1 MSLVRPRY
9 LALAFAAFF
18 GVVCY
23 YAAQEGRRAG
33 FGAYGPAI
41 SQTVFQTS
49 MVGGVL
55 VLLGLFITASISP
68 HIKGAVPSRSTG
80 SLGAARVIRRLR
92 GESERMPDDYRTRGE
107 EDSAWAAG
115 DEFLAEPSD
124 SDMSAYRDL
133 EQAQDA
139 AAVSAALSRLVP
151 TGEPP
156 AAGTLAER
164 LSGMRARSSAVLVSE
179 GRETAG
185 VLLRLVNDM
194 KPLLAA
200 AKKVGLDLPELRR
213 LVAEAAAGQEG
224 DLSQRVRLVEQVKGT
239 LEAALVERIAES
251 VQRVLLDIE
260 RMKASTQQIHAAEM
274 IAAEAV
280 ALLDTGNYAA
290 AVDRAARARETLAKQ
305 VGVIP
310 SRAEVSG
317 APSSFIALAG
327 PSLVA
332 VVFVAVSS
340 MLLPGA
346 AAGGYLEAN
355 YKLNAA
361 AILSI
366 SYGWLGLI
374 LYALA
379 SVYYV
384 LRPPSIRA
392 SAKDRAMRQ

>member
-1 MSLVRPRY
+1 MNLVRPRY
-9 LALAFAAFF
+9 LALAFTAFF

-23 YAAQEGRRAG
+23 YAAQEGRRAA

-68 HIKGAVPSRSTG
+68 HIKGAAPSRSTG
-80 SLGAARVIRRLR
+80 SLGASRVVRRLR
-92 GESERMPDDYRTRGE
+92 GESGGMPDDYRTPGRVE
-107 EDSAWAAG
+107 SAWPAG
-115 DEFLAEPSD
+115 DEFLADRSD

-213 LVAEAAAGQEG
+213 LVAEAAAGHDA
-224 DLSQRVRLVEQVKGT
+224 DLAQRVRLVEQVKGT

-251 VQRVLLDIE
+251 LQSVLIDIE
-260 RMKASTQQIHAAEM
+260 RMKAATQQVHAAEM
-274 IAAEAV
+274 TAAEAV

-290 AVDRAARARETLAKQ
+290 AVDRSARARDTLERQ
-305 VGVIP
+305 VGPMPRIEL
-310 SRAEVSG
+310 ATG
-317 APSSFIALAG
+317 PSSFVALAG
-327 PSLVA
+327 PAFVS
-332 VVFVAVSS
+332 VVFVALSS
-340 MLLPGA
+340 ALLPA
-346 AAGGYLEAN
+346 V
-355 YKLNAA
+355 
-361 AILSI
+361 ILSL

-374 LYALA
+374 LYSFL

-384 LRPPSIRA
+384 LRPPSTKA
-392 SAKDRAMRQ
+392 SARESVTRGR

>member
-1 MSLVRPRY
+1 MNLLRPRY
-9 LALAFAAFF
+9 LALAFAAYF

-23 YAAQEGRRAG
+23 YAAQEGRRAA
-33 FGAYGPAI
+33 FGAYGPGI
-41 SQTVFQTS
+41 SLTVFQTT
-49 MVGGVL
+49 MVGAVL
-55 VLLGLFITASISP
+55 VLLGLFVTASISP
-68 HIKGAVPSRSTG
+68 QIKGAAPSRSPG
-80 SLGAARVIRRLR
+80 SLGTSRVIRRLR
-92 GESERMPDDYRTRGE
+92 GDSGMPDDYGTRLQV
-107 EDSAWAAG
+107 DSAWPAG

-224 DLSQRVRLVEQVKGT
+224 DLSGRVRLVEQVKGT

-251 VQRVLLDIE
+251 LQHVLLDIE
-260 RMKASTQQIHAAEM
+260 RMKASTQQVHAAEM

-290 AVDRAARARETLAKQ
+290 AESL
-305 VGVIP
+305 
-310 SRAEVSG
+310 G
-317 APSSFIALAG
+317 ALRPAFVKDGTITAGSSSPI
-327 PSLVA
+327 SD
-332 VVFVAVSS
+332 
-340 MLLPGA
+340 GA
-346 AAGGYLEAN
+346 AAVVVMSRAKAEE
-355 YKLNAA
+355 
-361 AILSI
+361 
-366 SYGWLGLI
+366 LGLPWLAEI
-374 LYALA
+374 GAHGVVAGPDASLHEQPSNAIRAALA
-379 SVYYV
+379 KSGMTVDDLDLIEINEAFAAV
-384 LRPPSIRA
+384 GLVST
-392 SAKDRAMRQ
+392 

>member
-1 MSLVRPRY
+1 MNLLRPRY
-9 LALAFAAFF
+9 LALAFAAYF

-23 YAAQEGRRAG
+23 YAAQEGRRAA
-33 FGAYGPAI
+33 FGAYGPGI
-41 SQTVFQTS
+41 SLTVFQTT
-49 MVGGVL
+49 MVGAVL
-55 VLLGLFITASISP
+55 VLLGLFVTASISP
-68 HIKGAVPSRSTG
+68 QIKGAAPSRSPG
-80 SLGAARVIRRLR
+80 SHGTSRVIRRLR
-92 GESERMPDDYRTRGE
+92 GDSGMPDDYGTRLQVA
-107 EDSAWAAG
+107 SAWPAG
-115 DEFLAEPSD
+115 GEFLADPSD
-124 SDMSAYRDL
+124 LDMSAYRDL

-185 VLLRLVNDM
+185 VLLRLGNDM

-200 AKKVGLDLPELRR
+200 AKKVGLHLPELRR

-224 DLSQRVRLVEQVKGT
+224 DLSGRVRLVEQVKGT

-251 VQRVLLDIE
+251 LQRVLLDIE
-260 RMKASTQQIHAAEM
+260 RMKASTQQVHAAEM

-290 AVDRAARARETLAKQ
+290 AVDRAARARDTLAKQ
-305 VGVIP
+305 VGALP
-310 SRAEVSG
+310 SKFESSVG
-317 APSSFIALAG
+317 PSSFVALAG
-327 PSLVA
+327 PALVA

-340 MLLPGA
+340 MLLPGV
-346 AAGGYLEAN
+346 GTFLVTY
-355 YKLNAA
+355 YTLNAGA
-361 AILSI
+361 VLAI
-366 SYGWLGLI
+366 SYGWLGLL
-374 LYALA
+374 LYALI

-384 LRPPSIRA
+384 LRPPAMKA
-392 SAKDRAMRQ
+392 SARERAMRGS

>member
-1 MSLVRPRY
+1 MNLLRPRY
-9 LALAFAAFF
+9 LALAFAAYF
-18 GVVCY
+18 GAVCY
-23 YAAQEGRRAG
+23 YAAQEGRRAV
-33 FGAYGPAI
+33 FGAYSNGI
-41 SQTVFQTS
+41 SQTVFQTT

-55 VLLGLFITASISP
+55 VLLGLFVTASISP
-68 HIKGAVPSRSTG
+68 NIKGAAPSRSPG
-80 SLGAARVIRRLR
+80 NLGAARVIRRIR
-92 GESERMPDDYRTRGE
+92 GDPGRMPDDDRMRGPA
-107 EDSAWAAG
+107 DSAWPAG
-115 DEFLAEPSD
+115 DEFLADPSD
-124 SDMSAYRDL
+124 LDMSAYRDL

-200 AKKVGLDLPELRR
+200 ARKVGLDLPDVRR
-213 LVAEAAAGQEG
+213 LVAEAAAGHEG

-239 LEAALVERIAES
+239 LEAALIERIAES

-260 RMKASTQQIHAAEM
+260 RMKASTQQVHAAEM
-274 IAAEAV
+274 TAAEAV

-290 AVDRAARARETLAKQ
+290 ALDRAERARETLAKQ

-310 SRAEVSG
+310 LRVEASG

-332 VVFVAVSS
+332 PVFVAPSS
-340 MLLPGA
+340 LFLSRA
-346 AAGGYLEAN
+346 ARRGGFGGH
-355 YKLNAA
+355 YKL
-361 AILSI
+361 
-366 SYGWLGLI
+366 
-374 LYALA
+374 
-379 SVYYV
+379 
-384 LRPPSIRA
+384 RA
-392 SAKDRAMRQ
+392 

>member
-1 MSLVRPRY
+1 MNLFRPRY
-9 LALAFAAFF
+9 LALAFAIYF

-23 YAAQEGRRAG
+23 YAAQEGRRST
-33 FGAYGPAI
+33 FGAYSPGI
-41 SQTVFQTS
+41 SQTVFQTT

-55 VLLGLFITASISP
+55 LLLSIFITASISP
-68 HIKGAVPSRSTG
+68 HIKGAPQSRSSGT
-80 SLGAARVIRRLR
+80 LGALRVIRRIR
-92 GESERMPDDYRTRGE
+92 GETGRMPDDYRMRGGA
-107 EDSAWAAG
+107 DSAWLAG
-115 DEFLAEPSD
+115 DEFLEEPSQ
-124 SDMSAYRDL
+124 SANAAYRDL

-156 AAGTLAER
+156 TVGTLGER

-224 DLSQRVRLVEQVKGT
+224 DLSGRVRLVEQVKGT

-251 VQRVLLDIE
+251 LQRVLLDIE
-260 RMKASTQQIHAAEM
+260 RMKASTQQVHAAEM

-290 AVDRAARARETLAKQ
+290 ALDRAARARDTLAKQ
-305 VGVIP
+305 VGALP
-310 SRAEVSG
+310 PKFESSFG
-317 APSSFIALAG
+317 PSSFGALAG
-327 PSLVA
+327 PALVA

-340 MLLPGA
+340 MLLPGV
-346 AAGGYLEAN
+346 GTFLVTY
-355 YKLNAA
+355 YTLNAGA
-361 AILSI
+361 VLAI
-366 SYGWLGLI
+366 SYGWLGLL
-374 LYALA
+374 LYALI

-384 LRPPSIRA
+384 LRPPAMKA
-392 SAKDRAMRQ
+392 SARERAMRGS